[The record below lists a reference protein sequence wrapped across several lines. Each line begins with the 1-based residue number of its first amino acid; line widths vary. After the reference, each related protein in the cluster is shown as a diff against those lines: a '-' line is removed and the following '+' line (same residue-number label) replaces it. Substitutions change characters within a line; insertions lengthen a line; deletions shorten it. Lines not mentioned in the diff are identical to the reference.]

1 MNLSSTFDVLVGQG
15 PSQQTFTVY
24 THVLAES
31 SEFMRA
37 ARSAQWLV
45 DPKKPVDLTDEDPEV
60 FSAYLNIVY
69 RGAETIREDH
79 EDLMHDD
86 LKALS
91 ALTLTEVEEPNDPES
106 QAPTQDATEEEES
119 DDDEEEIPEDA
130 FDMSLE
136 ECNKRAAE
144 RDNEF
149 TTPYSVVCDV
159 YYTTLARVHILAD
172 MLGDLAT
179 TNSVMDEF
187 IKSTHE
193 VVYNPGE
200 KVINSIYE
208 STVHGNPL
216 RRLMRDI
223 WVYDTSKD
231 SYLDNHAVA
240 LHEDFIRDIM
250 MESLR
255 TRFASEAPEGC
266 EHNSVVLQKTCADPY
281 HYHIHSITLN
291 PRCVPR
297 AIASATPCARAKQS

>member
-1 MNLSSTFDVLVGQG
+1 MDLSSTFDVLVGQG

-24 THVLAES
+24 THVLTES

-37 ARSAQWLV
+37 ARSAQWLA

-69 RGAETIREDH
+69 RGVETIREDH
-79 EDLMHDD
+79 EDLMHND
-86 LKALS
+86 LEALS
-91 ALTLTEVEEPNDPES
+91 ALALTEVEEPNDPEN
-106 QAPTQDATEEEES
+106 QAPTQDVTEEEES

-136 ECNKRAAE
+136 ECNKRAVE

-149 TTPYSVVCDV
+149 TTPYSVACDV

-231 SYLDNHAVA
+231 SYLDYHAVE

-255 TRFASEAPEGC
+255 TRFASEKPEDC
-266 EHNSVVLQKTCADPY
+266 EHECFISQKTYAA
-281 HYHIHSITLN
+281 HSHRHIRDL
-291 PRCVPR
+291 
-297 AIASATPCARAKQS
+297 